1 MVNKAISLFL
11 LAASALQAYSYPAGG
26 SPVQLRINTPL
37 QADSLLNIHLDY
49 APNTTVEDLTISLA
63 TCDSNA
69 TTHEVGTINVTA
81 DYQPKK
87 LIWHV
92 PADVHGS
99 EVCFQAWSGSDLVG
113 QSEPL
118 TGNKKISKRGHPEM
132 AGMYFDAVDYHKKN
146 LAKRKT
152 VAAKDKKD
160 LSTLEVIVFGEQNSG
175 FQDTDPSLFVF
186 TTQ

>member
-1 MVNKAISLFL
+1 MVPKAISLFL
-11 LAASALQAYSYPAGG
+11 LAASALQALAYPAT
-26 SPVQLRINTPL
+26 SSTVQLKINTPL

-49 APNTTVEDLTISLA
+49 AHKATAEDLTITLA
-63 TCDSNA
+63 ACDSDA
-69 TTHEVGTINVTA
+69 ATHEVGTINVTA

-99 EVCFQAWSGSDLVG
+99 EVCFQAWSGSELVG

-118 TGNKKISKRGHPEM
+118 VGTKKVSKRGHPEM
-132 AGMYFDAVDYHKKN
+132 AGMFFDAVEYHKKN

-160 LSTLEVIVFGEQNSG
+160 ISKLNSYMDQTNHVFKCLTNDGQS
-175 FQDTDPSLFVF
+175 
-186 TTQ
+186 